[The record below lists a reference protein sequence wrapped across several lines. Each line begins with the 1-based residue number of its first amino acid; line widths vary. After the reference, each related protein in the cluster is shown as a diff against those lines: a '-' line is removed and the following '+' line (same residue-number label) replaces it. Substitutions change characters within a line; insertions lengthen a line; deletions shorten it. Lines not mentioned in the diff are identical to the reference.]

1 MVGHGSGVSL
11 NISSMYGTIAAPERA
26 AYCTS
31 KAAVAMLTKV
41 LAIEWARHGVR
52 VNAIAPGYVKTALV
66 DELVA
71 DGRMNLDV
79 LIRRTPVGRLGRSE
93 ESRVG
98 KECVSTCR
106 SRW

>member
-1 MVGHGSGVSL
+1 MVWKGAVVIL
-11 NISSMYGTIAAPERA
+11 NISAMYGTNAAPERA

-79 LIRRTPVGRLGRSE
+79 LIRRTPVGRLCEPHEIGRAH
-93 ESRVG
+93 V
-98 KECVSTCR
+98 
-106 SRW
+106 